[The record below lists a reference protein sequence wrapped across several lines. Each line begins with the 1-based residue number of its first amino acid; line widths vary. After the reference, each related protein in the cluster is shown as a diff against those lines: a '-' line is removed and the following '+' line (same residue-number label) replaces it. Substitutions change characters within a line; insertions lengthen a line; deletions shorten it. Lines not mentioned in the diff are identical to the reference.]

1 MSMCGEIE
9 NTQNE
14 IQNVKS
20 AVFDLSYMSDHLS
33 EVERAIKIEDVRE
46 QLITATQHLNS
57 LLEAVN
63 SLEDARHG

>member
-14 IQNVKS
+14 IQILKAEFFV
-20 AVFDLSYMSDHLS
+20 LSFRSGHLS
-33 EVERAIKIEDVRE
+33 EIERAIKIEDVRE

-63 SLEDARHG
+63 NLEDARHG